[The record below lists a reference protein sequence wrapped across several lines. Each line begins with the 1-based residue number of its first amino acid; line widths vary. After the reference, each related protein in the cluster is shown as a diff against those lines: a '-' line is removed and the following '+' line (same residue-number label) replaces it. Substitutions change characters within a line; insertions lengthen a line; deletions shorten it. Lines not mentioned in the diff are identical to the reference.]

1 MGVCVFRV
9 WSCCVFELSLLV
21 MLVSVSDY
29 SKHWFSPTQQFCPF
43 FFGHRTL
50 ILFRCWV
57 AKSSRPAASRRG
69 SESASDQA
77 SCNNYQPAGSW
88 LGIDMRCSSDQGE
101 GGSLEGL
108 LRQLPTDA
116 SGGGRNKGSLRT
128 LFYKDTD
135 SVWEGFTLTT
145 ESPPKG
151 PTF

>member
-1 MGVCVFRV
+1 MSTHTIASVGDGEMGVCVFRV
-9 WSCCVFELSLLV
+9 WSFCVFELSLLV
-21 MLVSVSDY
+21 MPVSVSDY

-88 LGIDMRCSSDQGE
+88 SGIDMRCSSDEGE

-108 LRQLPTDA
+108 LRQFPTDEA
-116 SGGGRNKGSLRT
+116 ETQEKAHCTALQCC
-128 LFYKDTD
+128 L
-135 SVWEGFTLTT
+135 
-145 ESPPKG
+145 
-151 PTF
+151 